1 MMTSHDLVLSGI
13 VEMDEIYAGAPP
25 RKKHGG
31 GPTGVKSGRSPRRP
45 LILTIA
51 ERGGDV
57 VFRQIPTHS
66 TMEIRDASEN
76 IIDASAIIS
85 TDSLPAY
92 RKAVSRHTHLTVNHS
107 AGASEIKIPYNEELD
122 QFVGFATF
130 VRVPLDWMWG
140 NGAATEHVITR

>member
-1 MMTSHDLVLSGI
+1 MPKPLRDFCKVAWHLGHRIRSMMTSHDLVLSGI

-57 VFRQIPTHS
+57 VFRKIPTHS
-66 TMEIRDASEN
+66 TMEIS
-76 IIDASAIIS
+76 
-85 TDSLPAY
+85 
-92 RKAVSRHTHLTVNHS
+92 VSQGGL
-107 AGASEIKIPYNEELD
+107 
-122 QFVGFATF
+122 
-130 VRVPLDWMWG
+130 
-140 NGAATEHVITR
+140 